1 VQWLSRRPDAEQSW
15 AWVATGLRIAA
26 EAGFFATLYAA
37 LAVLLEGT
45 APLLGPIEFLL
56 LVGLGAAVGRF
67 GQSHPGVGAPL
78 LVLTVLG
85 AGIACWLASP
95 MARGLFQDHF
105 GAAVITHG
113 IGWIGA
119 FAALRGSLIRGGETG
134 AFQLEQLL
142 RTLLP
147 FVAALWAVTTIF
159 VARPLF
165 APFVAY
171 ALAGT
176 LMLIVAGLAG
186 IGLVRLRVLH
196 EGVQETRV
204 RRLWR
209 WLVMAAAISV
219 VPLAVPFAI
228 LSGVPVDVLLR
239 PLVGPATFLLS
250 LIIIPV
256 GFFID
261 FMVVLLTPIA
271 SSMGKFLDEL
281 RTRILARG
289 RPDFEAVPP
298 NVVSTFLGV
307 VIAAV
312 VLLVIVFA
320 MYLLARWL
328 LTRQDDRDLAPN
340 SIEGVV
346 EHTFV
351 VPEQEP
357 ARPRAVARRRRGAA
371 HDAAAAYV
379 SAIETLAAHPDWARA
394 ESETPA
400 EHSSRMRE
408 SEMPGATDFSR
419 LAADYQLARY
429 AEVPITPREDR
440 RALNRLDRLRR
451 ALRGI

>member
-1 VQWLSRRPDAEQSW
+1 LSRRPDPEQGW
-15 AWVATGLRIAA
+15 AFVATTLRIAA
-26 EAGFFATLYAA
+26 EAGFFATLYAG
-37 LAVLLEGT
+37 LAVLFERT
-45 APLLGPIEFLL
+45 VPLLGPVEFLL

-67 GQSHPGVGAPL
+67 GQSHPGLGAPL
-78 LVLTVLG
+78 LVIAVLG

-95 MARGLFQDHF
+95 IARGLFQDHF
-105 GAAVITHG
+105 GAALITHG
-113 IGWIGA
+113 IGWTGA
-119 FAALRGSLIRGGETG
+119 FAVLRGSLIRGGESG

-142 RTLLP
+142 RSLLP
-147 FVAALWAVTTIF
+147 FVAALWAVTTF
-159 VARPLF
+159 LVQRTLF

-186 IGLVRLRVLH
+186 IGLVRLKVLH
-196 EGVQETRV
+196 EGVSEKRV

-209 WLVMAAAISV
+209 WLVLGAAVSV
-219 VPLAVPFAI
+219 VPLSVPFAI

-250 LIIIPV
+250 LIIIPI

-261 FMVVLLTPIA
+261 FMVVLLTPVA
-271 SSMGKFLDEL
+271 GSLGKFLDEL
-281 RTRILARG
+281 RARIDARG
-289 RPDFEAVPP
+289 RPAFDAVPP
-298 NVVSTFLGV
+298 NIVSSFLGV
-307 VIAAV
+307 AIAAV
-312 VLLVIVFA
+312 VLTVLVVA
-320 MYLLARWL
+320 AYLLARWL
-328 LTRQDDRDLAPN
+328 LTRQDQRDLAPDPV
-340 SIEGVV
+340 EGVV

-351 VPEQEP
+351 VPSAEP
-357 ARPRAVARRRRGAA
+357 ARPRAAARRRRGAA

-400 EHSSRMRE
+400 EHSARMRE
-408 SEMPGATDFSR
+408 AEMPGATDFSR

-429 AEVPITPREDR
+429 AEVSITPREDR

-451 ALRGI
+451 VLRGL

>member
-1 VQWLSRRPDAEQSW
+1 
-15 AWVATGLRIAA
+15 
-26 EAGFFATLYAA
+26 
-37 LAVLLEGT
+37 
-45 APLLGPIEFLL
+45 
-56 LVGLGAAVGRF
+56 
-67 GQSHPGVGAPL
+67 
-78 LVLTVLG
+78 
-85 AGIACWLASP
+85 
-95 MARGLFQDHF
+95 
-105 GAAVITHG
+105 
-113 IGWIGA
+113 
-119 FAALRGSLIRGGETG
+119 
-134 AFQLEQLL
+134 
-142 RTLLP
+142 
-147 FVAALWAVTTIF
+147 
-159 VARPLF
+159 
-165 APFVAY
+165 
-171 ALAGT
+171 
-176 LMLIVAGLAG
+176 
-186 IGLVRLRVLH
+186 
-196 EGVQETRV
+196 
-204 RRLWR
+204 
-209 WLVMAAAISV
+209 MAAAISV

-298 NVVSTFLGV
+298 NIVSTFLGV

-312 VLLVIVFA
+312 VLIVIVFA

-351 VPEQEP
+351 VPEQEH

-400 EHSSRMRE
+400 QHSSRMRE

-429 AEVPITPREDR
+429 AEVPITSREDR

-451 ALRGI
+451 ALRGT